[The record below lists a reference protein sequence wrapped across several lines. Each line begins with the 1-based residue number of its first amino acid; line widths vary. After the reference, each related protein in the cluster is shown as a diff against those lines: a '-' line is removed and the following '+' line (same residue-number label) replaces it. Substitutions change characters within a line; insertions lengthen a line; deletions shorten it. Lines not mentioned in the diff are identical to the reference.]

1 MAVLR
6 QLDLVVLALALPI
19 FIAADFPLLGYA
31 VGARRLARPAVDLPR
46 ADPPRGR
53 LG

>member
-31 VGARRLARPAVDLPR
+31 AGAVAWLVQ
-46 ADPPRGR
+46 RGSPTC
-53 LG
+53 